1 MLSSITFQGLTP
13 KKINNTNA
21 ALSSKNKEP
30 IEQKPDNQNNIRF
43 NPPFYKPLA
52 FKGIEKQITDEI
64 LEEAIKKLGDNFKN
78 LDIVASEDE
87 KNEGKI
93 YLVRGPFLLDPKKQL
108 PDRENEDGN
117 RSYQVFNEGKIPD
130 GKNSI
135 EEVIGDMKN
144 ETRNRMT
151 YLKENLGIDTVISLQ
166 CPGGRIEGEKFKD
179 FLKPETEFQEDI
191 NIEKEIADELKIKF
205 VHIPI
210 SPVGT
215 AEKKQIDE
223 FFSEMKDVRKNEKRA
238 YVHCKSGK
246 DRTGVMSAIYLREL
260 GVSKDDV
267 YKNHASEFKPISNRC
282 EQMSN
287 TVKTYQPT
295 DPFKIR
301 EKENKDNNVKMP
313 YYAKHY
319 FNKSISKEVI

>member
-21 ALSSKNKEP
+21 ALSSKNKES
-30 IEQKPDNQNNIRF
+30 IGQKSNSQNNIRF

-64 LEEAIKKLGDNFKN
+64 LTKAREDLGKNFIN
-78 LDIVASEDE
+78 LDTVAPKNE
-87 KNEGKI
+87 KNV
-93 YLVRGPFLLDPKKQL
+93 YLVRGPFFLDPSKQL
-108 PDRENEDGN
+108 PDRNNEDGN
-117 RSYQVFNEGKIPD
+117 RSYQVFHKGKIPD

-179 FLKPETEFQEDI
+179 FLVPLTEFQEDI

-215 AEKKQIDE
+215 AEEEQIDK
-223 FFSEMKDVRKNEKRA
+223 FFNVMKDVRNNEKRA

-246 DRTGVMSAIYLREL
+246 DRTGVVSALYLREL

-267 YKNHASEFKPISNRC
+267 YNNHASKTKPISGRC
-282 EQMSN
+282 KQMSN
-287 TVKTYQPT
+287 TVNTYKPKGRLT
-295 DPFKIR
+295 
-301 EKENKDNNVKMP
+301 
-313 YYAKHY
+313 
-319 FNKSISKEVI
+319 